1 MKGLMSFS
9 LINVISLLK
18 KILIFFVLFSLL
30 LILLGFINY
39 LKPLEKL
46 KIKNSLYDEVKILKI
61 DGEIFRDLNKN
72 NSLDIYEDHRLDS
85 KLRSDDLLNKMT
97 IEEKVGQMFHP
108 PFTLK
113 PDIWMLIYEIA
124 IRGNKST
131 EAQILFNNISHF
143 NLYGNPSPAELANK
157 INHFQEIASRSRL
170 GVPITISSDPIH
182 EVPKGGGVASFSVDG
197 FSKWPSQLGFAATND
212 SLIIENFAQIVK
224 EEYLAVGIRTALH
237 PMSDLATDPRWAR
250 NFGTFGSNALLSS
263 DMTIAYMNGFQG
275 NTISSES
282 VLTMVKHFPGGGPQ
296 QNGLDPHL
304 YSGRN
309 QTYPGNNFDYHLIP
323 FKDAINNNLKV
334 IMPYYGIP
342 IGQTNEDVAMAYN
355 EYILTDLLREELGF
369 SGVICSDWGIIT
381 GRHWGVDEL
390 SIADRYE
397 KSINAGIDQYGGET
411 ETSYLIKLIKE
422 NIISEGRI
430 NESVKR
436 ILVNKFELGLFDDPY
451 VDENKIKDRVNTK
464 KNIEAGLD
472 AQRKSIVLLEN
483 NGALP
488 LKKGMKIF
496 VDGLDSNIA
505 KDFGVLVKDP
515 SDADVIIMYIHTVFN
530 GNQESGLNRVF
541 DNFLSTL
548 FPNGDLNFNSEIHT
562 RVENYSKDKELIV
575 VVDLNRPAILED
587 IKKLSSSLIG
597 TFGVSDRIM
606 FEGIFGEFSP
616 TGKLPFEIPSSM
628 ESVLNQKEDVPD
640 DSLNPT
646 YEMGYGISY

>member
-18 KILIFFVLFSLL
+18 KILIFFVLFSVL
-30 LILLGFINY
+30 LIFLGFINY

-72 NSLDIYEDHRLDS
+72 NSLDVYEDHRLDS

-131 EAQILFNNISHF
+131 EAQILFDNISHF

-197 FSKWPSQLGFAATND
+197 FSKWPSQLGFAATNN

-296 QNGLDPHL
+296 QKGLDPHL

>member
-1 MKGLMSFS
+1 MKGLMSSS

-18 KILIFFVLFSLL
+18 KILIFFVLFSVL
-30 LILLGFINY
+30 LIFLGFINY

-46 KIKNSLYDEVKILKI
+46 KMKNSLYDEVKILKI

-72 NSLDIYEDHRLDS
+72 NLLDIYEDHRLDS

-131 EAQILFNNISHF
+131 EAQILFDNISHF

-397 KSINAGIDQYGGET
+397 KSIIAGIDQYGGET

-451 VDENKIKDRVNTK
+451 VDENTINDRVNTK
-464 KNIEAGLD
+464 KNIEAGLE

-628 ESVLNQKEDVPD
+628 ESVLNQKEDMPD

>member
-18 KILIFFVLFSLL
+18 KILIFFVLFSVL
-30 LILLGFINY
+30 LIFLGFINY

-72 NSLDIYEDHRLDS
+72 NSLDVYEDHRLDS

-131 EAQILFNNISHF
+131 EAQILFDNISHF

-197 FSKWPSQLGFAATND
+197 FSKWPSQLGFAATNN

-275 NTISSES
+275 NTINSES

-464 KNIEAGLD
+464 KSIEAGLD

>member
-18 KILIFFVLFSLL
+18 KILIFFVLFSVL
-30 LILLGFINY
+30 LIFLGFINY

-46 KIKNSLYDEVKILKI
+46 KIKNSLYDEIKILEI
-61 DGEIFRDLNKN
+61 DGETFRDLNKN
-72 NSLDIYEDHRLDS
+72 NSLDVYEDHRLDS

-131 EAQILFNNISHF
+131 EAQILFDNISHF

-197 FSKWPSQLGFAATND
+197 FSKWPSQLGFAATNN

-275 NTISSES
+275 NAISSES

-464 KNIEAGLD
+464 KSIEAGLD

-597 TFGVSDRIM
+597 TFGVSDQIM

>member
-18 KILIFFVLFSLL
+18 KILIFFVLFSVL
-30 LILLGFINY
+30 LIFLGFINY

-72 NSLDIYEDHRLDS
+72 NSLDVYEDHRLDS

-131 EAQILFNNISHF
+131 EAQILFDNISHF

-197 FSKWPSQLGFAATND
+197 FSKWPSQLGFAATNN

-296 QNGLDPHL
+296 QKGLDPHL

-369 SGVICSDWGIIT
+369 NGVICSDWGIIT

-464 KNIEAGLD
+464 KSIEAGLD

>member
-9 LINVISLLK
+9 LINFISLLK
-18 KILIFFVLFSLL
+18 KILIFFVLFSVL
-30 LILLGFINY
+30 LIFLGFINY

-72 NSLDIYEDHRLDS
+72 NSLDVYEDHRLDS

-131 EAQILFNNISHF
+131 EAQILFDNISHF

-197 FSKWPSQLGFAATND
+197 FSKWPSQLGFAATNN

-275 NTISSES
+275 NTINSES

-436 ILVNKFELGLFDDPY
+436 ILVNKFELGLFDEPY
-451 VDENKIKDRVNTK
+451 VDENKINDRVNTK
-464 KNIEAGLD
+464 KNIEAGLE

-496 VDGLDSNIA
+496 VDGLDNNIA

>member
-1 MKGLMSFS
+1 MKGLISFS

-30 LILLGFINY
+30 LIFLGFINY

-131 EAQILFNNISHF
+131 EAQILFDNISHF

-197 FSKWPSQLGFAATND
+197 FSKWPSQLGFAATNN

-275 NTISSES
+275 NTINSES

-472 AQRKSIVLLEN
+472 AQRQSIVLLEN

-496 VDGLDSNIA
+496 VDGLDNNIA

-562 RVENYSKDKELIV
+562 RIENYSKDKELIV

>member
-30 LILLGFINY
+30 LIFLGFINY

-46 KIKNSLYDEVKILKI
+46 KIKNSLYDEVKTLKI

-131 EAQILFNNISHF
+131 EAQILFDNISHF

-197 FSKWPSQLGFAATND
+197 FSKWPSQLGFAATNN

-275 NTISSES
+275 NTINSES

-464 KNIEAGLD
+464 KSIEAGLD

>member
-30 LILLGFINY
+30 LIFLGFINY

-46 KIKNSLYDEVKILKI
+46 KIKNSLYDEVQILKI

-131 EAQILFNNISHF
+131 EAQILFDNISHF

-197 FSKWPSQLGFAATND
+197 FSKWPSQLGFAATNN

-275 NTISSES
+275 NTINSES

-355 EYILTDLLREELGF
+355 EYILSDLLREELGF

>member
-1 MKGLMSFS
+1 MLVVLA
-9 LINVISLLK
+9 LIY
-18 KILIFFVLFSLL
+18 
-30 LILLGFINY
+30 Y
-39 LKPLEKL
+39 LKPLEKF

-131 EAQILFNNISHF
+131 EAQILFDNISHF

-157 INHFQEIASRSRL
+157 INHFQEIASKSRL

-296 QNGLDPHL
+296 QKGLDPHL

-451 VDENKIKDRVNTK
+451 VDENKINDRVNTK
-464 KNIEAGLD
+464 KNIEAGLE

>member
-18 KILIFFVLFSLL
+18 KILIFFVLFSVL
-30 LILLGFINY
+30 LIFLGFINY

-72 NSLDIYEDHRLDS
+72 NSLDVYEDHRLDS

-131 EAQILFNNISHF
+131 EAQILFDNISHF

-197 FSKWPSQLGFAATND
+197 FSKWPSQLGFAATNN

-275 NTISSES
+275 NTINSES

>member
-9 LINVISLLK
+9 LINVVSLLK
-18 KILIFFVLFSLL
+18 KILIFFVLFSVL
-30 LILLGFINY
+30 LIFIGFINY

-72 NSLDIYEDHRLDS
+72 NSLDVYEDHRLDS

-131 EAQILFNNISHF
+131 EAQILFDNISHF

-296 QNGLDPHL
+296 QKGLDPHL

-355 EYILTDLLREELGF
+355 EYILTDLLRKELGF

-464 KNIEAGLD
+464 KNIEAGLE

-496 VDGLDSNIA
+496 VDGLDGNIA

>member
-18 KILIFFVLFSLL
+18 KILIFFVLFSVL
-30 LILLGFINY
+30 LIFLGFINY

-131 EAQILFNNISHF
+131 EAQILFDNISHF

-275 NTISSES
+275 NTINSES

-436 ILVNKFELGLFDDPY
+436 ILVNKFELGLFDEPY
-451 VDENKIKDRVNTK
+451 VDENKINDRVNTK
-464 KNIEAGLD
+464 KNIEAGLE

>member
-30 LILLGFINY
+30 LIFLGFINY

-46 KIKNSLYDEVKILKI
+46 KIKNSLYDEVQILKI

-72 NSLDIYEDHRLDS
+72 NSLDVYEDHRLDS

-131 EAQILFNNISHF
+131 EAQILFDNISHF

-197 FSKWPSQLGFAATND
+197 FSKWPSQLGFAATNN

-275 NTISSES
+275 NTINSES

-355 EYILTDLLREELGF
+355 EYILTDLLRKELGF

-597 TFGVSDRIM
+597 TFGVSDQIM

>member
-18 KILIFFVLFSLL
+18 KILIFFVLFSVL
-30 LILLGFINY
+30 LIFLGFINY

-46 KIKNSLYDEVKILKI
+46 KIKNSLYNEVKILKI

-85 KLRSDDLLNKMT
+85 KLRSDDLLNRMT

-131 EAQILFNNISHF
+131 EAQILFDNISHF

-170 GVPITISSDPIH
+170 GIPVTISSDPIH

-275 NTISSES
+275 NTINNKS

-355 EYILTDLLREELGF
+355 EYILTDLLRKELGF

-422 NIISEGRI
+422 NIISEARI

-451 VDENKIKDRVNTK
+451 VDENKINDRVNTK
-464 KNIEAGLD
+464 KNIEAGLE

>member
-18 KILIFFVLFSLL
+18 KILIFFVLFSVL
-30 LILLGFINY
+30 LIFLGFINY

-46 KIKNSLYDEVKILKI
+46 KIKNSLYDEIKILEI

-131 EAQILFNNISHF
+131 EAQILFDNISHF

-296 QNGLDPHL
+296 QKGLDPHL

-422 NIISEGRI
+422 NIISEARI

-451 VDENKIKDRVNTK
+451 VDENKINDRVNTK
-464 KNIEAGLD
+464 KNIEAGLE

-488 LKKGMKIF
+488 LKKGIKIF

>member
-1 MKGLMSFS
+1 
-9 LINVISLLK
+9 
-18 KILIFFVLFSLL
+18 
-30 LILLGFINY
+30 
-39 LKPLEKL
+39 
-46 KIKNSLYDEVKILKI
+46 
-61 DGEIFRDLNKN
+61 
-72 NSLDIYEDHRLDS
+72 
-85 KLRSDDLLNKMT
+85 
-97 IEEKVGQMFHP
+97 
-108 PFTLK
+108 
-113 PDIWMLIYEIA
+113 
-124 IRGNKST
+124 
-131 EAQILFNNISHF
+131 
-143 NLYGNPSPAELANK
+143 
-157 INHFQEIASRSRL
+157 
-170 GVPITISSDPIH
+170 
-182 EVPKGGGVASFSVDG
+182 
-197 FSKWPSQLGFAATND
+197 
-212 SLIIENFAQIVK
+212 
-224 EEYLAVGIRTALH
+224 
-237 PMSDLATDPRWAR
+237 MSDLATDPRWAR

-275 NTISSES
+275 NTINSES

-355 EYILTDLLREELGF
+355 EYILTDLLREQLGF

-451 VDENKIKDRVNTK
+451 VDENKINDRVNTK
-464 KNIEAGLD
+464 KNIEAGLE

-496 VDGLDSNIA
+496 VDGLDNNIA

-548 FPNGDLNFNSEIHT
+548 FPNGDLNFNSETHT

-575 VVDLNRPAILED
+575 VVDLNRPAILDD

>member
-18 KILIFFVLFSLL
+18 KILIFFVLFSVL
-30 LILLGFINY
+30 LIFLGFINY

-72 NSLDIYEDHRLDS
+72 NSLDVYEDHRLDS

-131 EAQILFNNISHF
+131 EAQILFDNISHF

-197 FSKWPSQLGFAATND
+197 FSKWPSQLGFAATNN

-597 TFGVSDRIM
+597 TFGVSDQIM